1 MDFINI
7 KNEKSFDKYAIEL
20 FNYHFKKTT
29 KILLFV
35 LLSRQYFFVGA
46 T

>member
-20 FNYHFKKTT
+20 FNYHFKKINFIELIV
-29 KILLFV
+29 KV
-35 LLSRQYFFVGA
+35 
-46 T
+46 